1 MKRNYIIII
10 TLAIIFTF
18 NLAFAGEK
26 VKLNNNSTIIT
37 KNIQESDVIALTV
50 FLKGGLFAE
59 NEGNNGIGTLFSEV
73 WLKSSD
79 LMSDVEFYGGRIDA
93 GVSNDFFEFEI
104 SMLKEDFIKI
114 LPCLK
119 KLFTEPELNPDIF
132 AREKD
137 LLIKEIISLEDNP
150 NKIAMQKFG
159 EVTYGDFP
167 YGLSTVGDKDAV
179 ASLSLDD
186 LKKYYQNNFVGSNVV
201 ASLAGNYTDI
211 VESKVINI
219 FKNLPEKASINIDC
233 SNSGISKGIYKEER
247 YPRIKQAKLYT
258 AYEAPAATSDDYLA
272 TKVLAEIMGGGMSSY
287 YFNILRQDKG
297 YAYAVAAFY
306 PSRICSSRFISFIGL
321 EYSNV
326 KNALEDIKNIN
337 GKATKMISDDD
348 VEKAKNYMLGR
359 ILAESQSTQKRSWYA
374 AFFETLGLGHDYFDQ
389 YIENLKKVS
398 LKDVKRAAE
407 NLFDKPTTTFVLK
420 PEE

>member
-18 NLAFAGEK
+18 SLAFAGEK

-37 KNIQESDVIALTV
+37 NNIQESDVIALTV

-59 NEGNNGIGTLFSEV
+59 NKGNNGIGTLFSEV

-132 AREKD
+132 EREKE

-159 EVTYGDFP
+159 QVTYGDFS

-219 FKNLPEKASINIDC
+219 FKNLPEKSSINIDC
-233 SNSGISKGIYKEER
+233 SNSGISKEIYREEP

-272 TKVLAEIMGGGMSSY
+272 TKVLTEIMGGGMSSY

-326 KNALEDIKNIN
+326 KSALKDIKNIN
-337 GKATKMISDDD
+337 EKATKMISDDD
-348 VEKAKNYMLGR
+348 VEKAKNYMLGK
-359 ILAESQSTQKRSWYA
+359 ILSESQSTQKRSWYA
-374 AFFETLGLGHDYFDQ
+374 AFFEMLGLGHGYFDQ

-398 LKDVKRAAE
+398 LTDVKKVAE

-420 PEE
+420 PED